1 MALVPSALAAGL
13 AKGNESMSTMKP
25 PLVRE
30 DACILMHTALR
41 KCCDSRA
48 SANAYNVIHLICAL
62 RVEPRGLDPWLVLG
76 ENVAGVVNGW
86 KSPLTGPHLK
96 ECTEA
101 LEDLWHER
109 MRQHRGEQ
117 RQASEPEH
125 ARNALYALLCAFR
138 MFDASDWAGM
148 ATYLAAER
156 SDS

>member
-1 MALVPSALAAGL
+1 MA
-13 AKGNESMSTMKP
+13 TMKP

-62 RVEPRGLDPWLVLG
+62 HVEPRALDPWLVFG

-86 KSPLTGPHLK
+86 KNPLTGPRLK
-96 ECTEA
+96 ECADA
-101 LEDLWHER
+101 LEDAWVDRVRL
-109 MRQHRGEQ
+109 HRGEQ
-117 RQASEPEH
+117 RQNAEPEH

-138 MFDASDWAGM
+138 MFDAADWTGM
-148 ATYLAAER
+148 ATYLADER
-156 SDS
+156 SES